1 MKTFLMGAVSAV
13 ALFAAGGAF
22 AAGNSSTID
31 QIGTFN
37 NAAVDQTGSAS
48 DGVATVTQ
56 SDSYNSA
63 NVTQGGA
70 GNQAAVTQSNG
81 SFGAVTN
88 PSNVSN
94 SNQQGQD
101 GGLTVV
107 QVGNSTSTISQSS
120 GSANEHALVGQSGNS
135 DAANINQNGNAELAM
150 VNQELGN
157 GNSAVIAQAGT
168 GNGVYVPSSSS
179 VSGGGNLR
187 WNENV
192 PGDSVLPGAS
202 SGQTVYGP
210 VGAFVDQLGS
220 NESGSISQSGFQNF
234 ADVAQGNDAGGAFN
248 AGSITQGG
256 GMVQSDAVMFQD
268 GQFNIASIDQ
278 EGAGSSYSTIW
289 QHGVSNQAY
298 SSQVGS
304 ETSKIEQGFTDDN
317 ATEGASVS
325 GDYASVSQSGGGDS
339 STVNQSGNN
348 DTALVS
354 QLGANATS
362 SISQGGSFNT
372 ANVHQ

>member
-1 MKTFLMGAVSAV
+1 MKTFLMGAVSAA

-31 QIGTFN
+31 QIGLSN

-48 DGVATVTQ
+48 DGVATITQ

-63 NVTQGGA
+63 SATQGGA
-70 GNQAAVTQSNG
+70 GNQATVTQSNG

-94 SNQQGQD
+94 SDQEGLN

-107 QVGNSTSTISQSS
+107 QVGNSTSTVSQSS

-135 DAANINQNGNAELAM
+135 DPSVINQGGNAELAM
-150 VNQELGN
+150 VNQEMGSS
-157 GNSAVIAQAGT
+157 NSATIAQAGT
-168 GNGVYVPSSSS
+168 GNGEYTPNNGAP
-179 VSGGGNLR
+179 GGGNLR
-187 WNENV
+187 WYENV
-192 PGDSVLPGAS
+192 PGDSVLPGAPS
-202 SGQTVYGP
+202 KTLYGP
-210 VGAFVDQLGS
+210 VGAFVDELGS
-220 NESGSISQSGFQNF
+220 NESGSISQAGFHNF
-234 ADVAQGNDAGGAFN
+234 ADVAQGNNSSGAFN
-248 AGSITQGG
+248 AGTITQGG
-256 GMVQSDAVMFQD
+256 GMMQSDAVMFQD

-278 EGAGSSYSTIW
+278 QGVGSSYSTVW

-304 ETSKIEQGFTDDN
+304 ETSRIEQGFTDDN
-317 ATEGASVS
+317 GTEGAAVS
-325 GDYASVSQSGGGDS
+325 GDFASVSQSGGGDD

-362 SISQGGSFNT
+362 SVSQGGSFNT
-372 ANVHQ
+372 AIVHQ

>member
-1 MKTFLMGAVSAV
+1 MKTFLMGAVSAA

-22 AAGNSSTID
+22 ADGNSSTID

-63 NVTQGGA
+63 GVTQGGA

-81 SFGAVTN
+81 SFGAVRN
-88 PSNVSN
+88 PSNVS
-94 SNQQGQD
+94 SSDQEGLT
-101 GGLTVV
+101 GGLTVI
-107 QVGNSTSTISQSS
+107 QVGNSSSSISQSS
-120 GSANEHALVGQSGNS
+120 GSVNEHALVGQSGNLDTS
-135 DAANINQNGNAELAM
+135 VINQGGNAELAM
-150 VNQELGN
+150 VNQELGSS
-157 GNSAVIAQAGT
+157 NSATIAQAGT
-168 GNGVYVPSSSS
+168 GNGEYTPNNGAP
-179 VSGGGNLR
+179 GGGNLR
-187 WNENV
+187 WYENV
-192 PGDSVLPGAS
+192 PTDSVLPGAG
-202 SGQTVYGP
+202 SGQTLYGP

-220 NESGSISQSGFQNF
+220 NESGSISQAGFQNF
-234 ADVAQGNDAGGAFN
+234 ADVAQGNNAGGAFN
-248 AGSITQGG
+248 SGSVTQGG
-256 GMVQSDAVMFQD
+256 GMVQSDGVMFQD

-278 EGAGSSYSTIW
+278 QGAGSSYSTVW

-304 ETSKIEQGFTDDN
+304 ETSRIEQGFIDDN
-317 ATEGASVS
+317 GDEGAAVS
-325 GDYASVSQSGGGDS
+325 GDYASVAQSGGGDN